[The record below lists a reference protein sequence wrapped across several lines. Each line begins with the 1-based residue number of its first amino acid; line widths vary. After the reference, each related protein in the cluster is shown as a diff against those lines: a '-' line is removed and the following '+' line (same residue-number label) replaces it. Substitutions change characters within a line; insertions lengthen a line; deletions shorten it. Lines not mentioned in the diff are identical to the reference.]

1 MSYLGKGIR
10 GGTTP
15 FSVID
20 IFTGLQ
26 KRMEAVYGGD
36 GEKLAVRFFD
46 NDTVSSVIYYN
57 GAFTYVSQGSNPAAR
72 TLRDMSTPEGVVTKS
87 GGNYYYK
94 YFLRDYLGNVRDVL
108 SCSKSGGY
116 QEEQFT
122 NYDPLGLAI
131 SKIGSD
137 NPYLYNGKELYPD
150 FSDVYDGV
158 YDFGAR
164 YYNPLYGRWFAQD
177 PEKQFINPYLYCA
190 NNPVMGTDPDGR
202 RVIPTGELKLQ
213 QMLVKQLQ
221 SAVKNVKISIKDNV
235 LTYTVINPKKKI
247 DSKTKRVTDAIDDK
261 KISVLMELEGLP
273 EIFTE
278 ASVIGGAFMGNTYN
292 EANGTAVARQI
303 VSPEFMEKFDAAMN
317 DPGAGAVHELLEAY
331 EGGKAAVKEQRSMP
345 NSSVDEPN
353 YMRFHTKSTYVPNV
367 EYYYLDRTGSEID
380 NSQNAKFI
388 QFYYKKQIGTGFV
401 PNDIMRGPFKSIKK

>member
-46 NDTVSSVIYYN
+46 NDTVSSAIYYN

-122 NYDPLGLAI
+122 NYDPLGQAI
-131 SKIGSD
+131 SKIGGD
-137 NPYLYNGKELYPD
+137 NPYLYNGKELYTD
-150 FSDVYDGV
+150 FSDAYEGV

-190 NNPVMGTDPDGR
+190 NNPILFVDPDGR
-202 RVIPTGELKLQ
+202 KIDPKIFRDLISWLRLNKSIYEDRNSELESNMNGSNNKRKITKMKKEYDENEEYINEFEELEEILCKMDADPVNFIFNKSNVQAKSVYQNTDNNVVIQYSTLGEAFHEVRHIGQGYDAGGLKFEETGKVRGLLY
-213 QMLVKQLQ
+213 
-221 SAVKNVKISIKDNV
+221 AVSSDSGMSERIKDKQMTSYEVDAYRSQFMADKRLAFVTDWGNGIM
-235 LTYTVINPKKKI
+235 VINKI
-247 DSKTKRVTDAIDDK
+247 DDITPHSIAN
-261 KISVLMELEGLP
+261 
-273 EIFTE
+273 IF
-278 ASVIGGAFMGNTYN
+278 V
-292 EANGTAVARQI
+292 
-303 VSPEFMEKFDAAMN
+303 EKD
-317 DPGAGAVHELLEAY
+317 GRYVKAY
-331 EGGKAAVKEQRSMP
+331 EFAR
-345 NSSVDEPN
+345 
-353 YMRFHTKSTYVPNV
+353 
-367 EYYYLDRTGSEID
+367 
-380 NSQNAKFI
+380 
-388 QFYYKKQIGTGFV
+388 
-401 PNDIMRGPFKSIKK
+401 

>member
-122 NYDPLGLAI
+122 NYDPLGQAI
-131 SKIGSD
+131 SKIGGD
-137 NPYLYNGKELYPD
+137 NPYLYNGKELYTD
-150 FSDVYDGV
+150 FSDAYEGV

-190 NNPVMGTDPDGR
+190 NNPILFVDPDGR
-202 RVIPTGELKLQ
+202 KIDPKIFRDLISWLRLNKSIYEDRNSELESNMNGSNNKRKITKMKKEYDENEEYINEFEELEEILCKMDADPVNFIFNKSNVQAKSVYQNTDNNVVIQYSTLGEAFHEVRHIGQGYDAGGLKFEETGKVRGLLY
-213 QMLVKQLQ
+213 
-221 SAVKNVKISIKDNV
+221 AVSSDSGMSERIKDKQMTSYEVDAYRSQFMADKRLAFVTDWGNGIM
-235 LTYTVINPKKKI
+235 VINKI
-247 DSKTKRVTDAIDDK
+247 DDITPHSIAN
-261 KISVLMELEGLP
+261 
-273 EIFTE
+273 IF
-278 ASVIGGAFMGNTYN
+278 V
-292 EANGTAVARQI
+292 
-303 VSPEFMEKFDAAMN
+303 EKD
-317 DPGAGAVHELLEAY
+317 GRYVKAY
-331 EGGKAAVKEQRSMP
+331 EFAR
-345 NSSVDEPN
+345 
-353 YMRFHTKSTYVPNV
+353 
-367 EYYYLDRTGSEID
+367 
-380 NSQNAKFI
+380 
-388 QFYYKKQIGTGFV
+388 
-401 PNDIMRGPFKSIKK
+401 